1 MTKNDILNNVSVRAG
16 MSKASCENIIDIFID
31 EIKNCLIRGEKLVIK
46 GFIVFDVSE
55 RAERDGRNPKTNQI
69 MRFPAVKTIKCKIS
83 KTFKDAVN
91 GK

>member
-46 GFIVFDVSE
+46 RFIVFL
-55 RAERDGRNPKTNQI
+55 
-69 MRFPAVKTIKCKIS
+69 IS
-83 KTFKDAVN
+83 SLFF
-91 GK
+91 

>member
-1 MTKNDILNNVSVRAG
+1 MTKNDILNNISVRAG

-31 EIKNCLIRGEKLVIK
+31 EIKNCLIKGEKLVIK
-46 GFIVFDVSE
+46 GFVVFDVT
-55 RAERDGRNPKTNQI
+55 ERDGRNPKTNQI

-83 KTFKDAVN
+83 KTFKDAIN